1 MINLLDN
8 EYFEWMYRIV
18 CDDTSHI
25 TYRKL
30 LRNLYDT
37 EFVWSVDMD
46 SNRASYGISLR
57 YRFGYDYGYSREEID
72 EYFGNM
78 PCSVLEMIIALSIDI
93 EEHIM
98 CDPSIGDRTGQ
109 WFWKMIVNLGLGS
122 MYDSRFNEEEVDEI
136 IDIFLKREYE
146 ADGRGGLFRI
156 RGCKYDLRKFEIWI
170 QALWFLAGAAVA
182 TLVMAIVNVIFVLKD
197 GTLHITK
204 TEDKE
209 TYLFE
214 ISNLDK
220 LDGKKQ
226 IVLKIS
232 REEQSML

>member
-1 MINLLDN
+1 MINVLDN

-37 EFVWSVDMD
+37 EFVWIVDMD

-57 YRFGYDYGYSREEID
+57 YRFGHDHGYSREEID

-78 PCSVLEMIIALSIDI
+78 PCSVLEMVIALSIDI

-109 WFWKMIVNLGLGS
+109 WFWNMISSLGLLGMS
-122 MYDSRFNEEEVDEI
+122 DRKYNENLVNRK
-136 IDIFLKREYE
+136 IDIFLSRKYKKNGE
-146 ADGRGGLFRI
+146 GGLFTVQDPNLDMREP
-156 RGCKYDLRKFEIWI
+156 EIWY
-170 QALWFLAGAAVA
+170 QAMWYLDENFDF
-182 TLVMAIVNVIFVLKD
+182 TL
-197 GTLHITK
+197 
-204 TEDKE
+204 
-209 TYLFE
+209 
-214 ISNLDK
+214 
-220 LDGKKQ
+220 
-226 IVLKIS
+226 
-232 REEQSML
+232 